1 MDGINLKKLWYSW
14 EKYGI
19 MLLYIINMGILS
31 MIKSDSIICRN
42 DNIPT
47 IELDGDVAMMNIEK
61 GKYYGLNS
69 VASRVWEL
77 LEESQIF
84 SELIELLLKEYDVD
98 KTTCVQD
105 VSELLDSLNEAGLIT
120 ISEGVKP

>member
-1 MDGINLKKLWYSW
+1 
-14 EKYGI
+14 

-31 MIKSDSIICRN
+31 MIKSDAIICRN

-98 KTTCVQD
+98 KTTCEQD

>member
-1 MDGINLKKLWYSW
+1 
-14 EKYGI
+14 
-19 MLLYIINMGILS
+19 
-31 MIKSDSIICRN
+31 MIKQDSIICRN
-42 DNIPT
+42 DDIPT

-77 LEESQIF
+77 LQESRIF
-84 SELIELLLKEYDVD
+84 SELIELLLKEYDVE
-98 KTTCVQD
+98 KTTCEQD
-105 VSELLDSLNEAGLIT
+105 VSELLASLNEAGLIS

>member
-1 MDGINLKKLWYSW
+1 
-14 EKYGI
+14 

-31 MIKSDSIICRN
+31 MIKSDAIICRN

-120 ISEGVKP
+120 ISEGVKPGVWETGNMGIICKIY